1 MERDATGSSGCRTI
15 KTGYRHNFAC
25 LSVLITVFSSA
36 VSAQILINEIDAD
49 TPRTDVAEFV
59 ELFDGGSGETDLS
72 AYVLVFFNGNK
83 DTVYRAFD
91 LDGSMTNKKGYFVLC
106 GNEENVNNCDK
117 KVSPDTNLIQN
128 GADAIALYRDDE
140 TNFPKGTTLTTT
152 NLIDAIVYDTN
163 DRDDDGLL
171 ALLGQREPQ
180 VNEGNPNKAAIH
192 SNQRCPNGSGSA
204 RRTAD
209 YAQFP
214 PTPGAENTCGIT
226 TKGTIPNVSLNSGE
240 IYNLDVSRYFN
251 SSENTLTYT
260 VISSNPDVATVH
272 VSGGTITITPK

>member
-106 GNEENVNNCDK
+106 GNEEEVE
-117 KVSPDTNLIQN
+117 T
-128 GADAIALYRDDE
+128 AIMMYHL
-140 TNFPKGTTLTTT
+140 TLT
-152 NLIDAIVYDTN
+152 
-163 DRDDDGLL
+163 
-171 ALLGQREPQ
+171 
-180 VNEGNPNKAAIH
+180 
-192 SNQRCPNGSGSA
+192 
-204 RRTAD
+204 
-209 YAQFP
+209 
-214 PTPGAENTCGIT
+214 
-226 TKGTIPNVSLNSGE
+226 
-240 IYNLDVSRYFN
+240 
-251 SSENTLTYT
+251 
-260 VISSNPDVATVH
+260 
-272 VSGGTITITPK
+272 